1 MAQIGDAFTVGM
13 ILILI
18 FGGVFFYLYT
28 RLTQAEKKVSLLESI
43 LLDLK
48 AATEGCF
55 MGFPEHKAMPEYYE
69 EADGGDEED
78 DVLQNLPFAHA
89 DADAA
94 VASGSSTP
102 KSNRSAGASAD
113 EYRPMKTI
121 AVPSSGAGLV
131 GTSIED
137 LEIPDAAPV
146 GTEFS
151 VNKVSSASSE
161 PNYDNMS
168 MKELQTLA
176 RNRGVS
182 GISSMRRQ
190 KLISTLKDLDVDEES
205 PVEESA
211 GPSGF
216 NFGSAAVENDGLMSD
231 LVESATPL

>member
-55 MGFPEHKAMPEYYE
+55 MGFPEHKATTEYYE
-69 EADGGDEED
+69 TADDEEED
-78 DVLQNLPFAHA
+78 DILQNLPFARAEA
-89 DADAA
+89 DAAA

-102 KSNRSAGASAD
+102 KSQRSAAGS
-113 EYRPMKTI
+113 EYPAMKTI
-121 AVPSSGAGLV
+121 AVPSSGNGMI
-131 GTSIED
+131 GTAIED
-137 LEIPDAAPV
+137 LEIPDAAPI
-146 GTEFS
+146 GAEFN
-151 VNKVSSASSE
+151 VNKVSSSSE
-161 PNYDNMS
+161 ANYDNMS
-168 MKELQTLA
+168 MKELQALA
-176 RNRGVS
+176 RSRGVS

-190 KLISTLKDLDVDEES
+190 KLISTLKDIDAGEES

-211 GPSGF
+211 PTGF
-216 NFGSAAVENDGLMSD
+216 NFGSAAVESDGIVSD

>member
-55 MGFPEHKAMPEYYE
+55 MGFPEHKATAEYYE
-69 EADGGDEED
+69 TTDDEEED
-78 DVLQNLPFAHA
+78 DVLQNLPFARAEA
-89 DADAA
+89 DAAA

-102 KSNRSAGASAD
+102 KSQRSATAGS
-113 EYRPMKTI
+113 EYPAMKTI
-121 AVPSSGAGLV
+121 AVPPSGNGLM
-131 GTSIED
+131 GTTIED

-146 GTEFS
+146 GTEFN
-151 VNKVSSASSE
+151 VNKVSSSE
-161 PNYDNMS
+161 ANYDNMS
-168 MKELQTLA
+168 MKELQALA
-176 RNRGVS
+176 RSRGVS

-190 KLISTLKDLDVDEES
+190 KLISTLKDIDAGEES

-211 GPSGF
+211 PSGF
-216 NFGSAAVENDGLMSD
+216 NFGSAAVESDGIVSD